1 MSAQI
6 RGLSAPSAGKFRYVE
21 FVANSLKPELTK
33 PASSK
38 VLGDISQKRQKFR
51 RMQEIGDGRGR
62 SSERPGDRFRAVAF
76 YSPVPNDFLFTRRE
90 RPQRAHHGVDGKPA
104 GIPKSLPIAH
114 GGGGNADYFGRAF
127 VPETF
132 LKAVDGR
139 LPLFGR

>member
-1 MSAQI
+1 MTQD
-6 RGLSAPSAGKFRYVE
+6 YVE

-33 PASSK
+33 PVSSK

-76 YSPVPNDFLFTRRE
+76 YSPVPNDFLFTRCE
-90 RPQRAHHGVDGKPA
+90 RPQRAHHGVDGKLA
-104 GIPKSLPIAH
+104 GIPKSLLIAH
-114 GGGGNADYFGRAF
+114 GGGGNADCFGRAF